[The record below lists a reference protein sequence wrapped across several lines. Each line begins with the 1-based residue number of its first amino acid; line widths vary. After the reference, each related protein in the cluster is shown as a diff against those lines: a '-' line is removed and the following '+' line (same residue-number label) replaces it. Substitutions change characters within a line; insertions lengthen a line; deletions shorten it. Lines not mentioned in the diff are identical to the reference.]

1 MHPIHFPLG
10 QSTKRRPWHVPSSLS
25 LDHATHIA
33 THMPTKVRR
42 RSVDDDPFTV
52 ALAPPEDETLEQ
64 RDVRLLLEQEAKE
77 ISNSIDEQLSRE
89 KKESQRGPR
98 PVKVL
103 LLGTLL
109 PPARPCTQPFALRA
123 ERIWCATYL
132 AVRRELK
139 LIRPGKSTTLKN
151 FQLMYDPKAF
161 RAERASWRAIVQLNV
176 VRSIHVILDVITR
189 AQNRRPSDGSP
200 PDSPM
205 VEDDLLALKM
215 RLSPLIRIEEV
226 LMQRLIPSGPDKSD
240 AARLAQLTNIP
251 YSERPRNVNREV
263 AVNSAMQWKDTF
275 ARLVTSDKA
284 SFDSEKAVDWDD
296 PSDPGFVLHSLAEDM
311 KDLWNHETVQ
321 TLLVRQNLRL
331 QEAAGFFLDC
341 LDEVTALRYMP
352 TDDHILRA
360 RLKTLGVS
368 EHRIKMTSG
377 GMTGSISRDWR
388 IYDVGGHRSLRAAWA
403 PYFDD
408 MDSII
413 FLAPISAFDQVLAE
427 EPRVN
432 RLADSVN
439 LWTTIVSNKLLANTN
454 IILFLNKIDIMKS
467 KLESGIKL
475 VDYVNSY
482 GKRPNDLESASSYL
496 RKKFA
501 GIQRENSPSHRVFY
515 CHLTTVTDP
524 KSTQYIL
531 ANVKDML
538 MHQYLEEASL
548 IP

>member
-1 MHPIHFPLG
+1 M
-10 QSTKRRPWHVPSSLS
+10 PS
-25 LDHATHIA
+25 
-33 THMPTKVRR
+33 KVRR
-42 RSVDDDPFTV
+42 RSMDEDPFTL
-52 ALAPPEDETLEQ
+52 ALAPPENETAEQ
-64 RDVRLLLEQEAKE
+64 REMRLLLEKEAQEN
-77 ISNSIDEQLSRE
+77 SDSIDEQLSRE
-89 KKESQRGPR
+89 KAQEKKGPR

-103 LLGTLL
+103 LLG
-109 PPARPCTQPFALRA
+109 QS
-123 ERIWCATYL
+123 ES
-132 AVRRELK
+132 
-139 LIRPGKSTTLKN
+139 GKSTTLKN
-151 FQLMYDPKAF
+151 FQLMYDAKAF
-161 RAERASWRAIVQLNV
+161 RAERASWRGIVQLNV

-189 AQNRRPSDGSP
+189 AQIRRAGDEARPPESP
-200 PDSPM
+200 IVD
-205 VEDDLLALKM
+205 DDLSALKA
-215 RLSPLIRIEEV
+215 RLSPLVRVEEI

-240 AARLAQLTNIP
+240 AARLAQLAQLTNIP
-251 YSERPRNVNREV
+251 YSERPRIVNREV
-263 AVNSAMQWKDTF
+263 AVNSGMQWKDVFT
-275 ARLVTSDKA
+275 RLVMSDKE
-284 SFDSEKAVDWDD
+284 SFDSEKAIDWED
-296 PSDPGFVLHSLAEDM
+296 PSDPGVVLYALADDM
-311 KDLWNHETVQ
+311 KALWNNQTVQ
-321 TLLVRQNLRL
+321 ALLVRQNLRL

-341 LDEVTALRYMP
+341 LDEVTSMRYIP
-352 TDDHILRA
+352 SDDHILRA

-388 IYDVGGHRSLRAAWA
+388 IYDVGGHRSLRQAWA
-403 PYFDD
+403 PYFTD
-408 MDSII
+408 MDAII

-467 KLESGIKL
+467 KLESGIQL

-501 GIQRENSPSHRVFY
+501 GIQKENSPSHRVFY

-531 ANVKDML
+531 ANIKDML
-538 MHQYLEEASL
+538 MQKYLEEANL
-548 IP
+548 MV

>member
-1 MHPIHFPLG
+1 MIR
-10 QSTKRRPWHVPSSLS
+10 SPSPS
-25 LDHATHIA
+25 
-33 THMPTKVRR
+33 R
-42 RSVDDDPFTV
+42 
-52 ALAPPEDETLEQ
+52 PPEGETSEQ
-64 RDVRLLLEQEAKE
+64 RDVRLLLETEAKE

-89 KKESQRGPR
+89 KKEIQKGPR

-103 LLGTLL
+103 LLG
-109 PPARPCTQPFALRA
+109 QS
-123 ERIWCATYL
+123 ES
-132 AVRRELK
+132 
-139 LIRPGKSTTLKN
+139 GKSTTLKN

-189 AQNRRPSDGSP
+189 AQNRRSGDESRPPESP
-200 PDSPM
+200 I

-215 RLSPLIRIEEV
+215 RLSPLIHIEEV

-251 YSERPRNVNREV
+251 YSERPRNVNREI

-275 ARLVTSDKA
+275 TRLVSSDKD
-284 SFDSEKAVDWDD
+284 SFDSEKAIDWDD
-296 PSDPGFVLHSLAEDM
+296 PNDPGVVLHALAEDM
-311 KDLWNHETVQ
+311 KALWNHQTVQ
-321 TLLVRQNLRL
+321 ALLVRQNLRL

-341 LDEVTALRYMP
+341 LDEITAPRYMP
-352 TDDHILRA
+352 SDDHILRA

-368 EHRIKMTSG
+368 EYRIKMTSG

-388 IYDVGGHRSLRAAWA
+388 IYDVGGHRSLVSNRVSSRH
-403 PYFDD
+403 FDALTSFISEANSGLGSIFRWLVYPGLSSPNLTQSHLD

-467 KLESGIKL
+467 KLESGIQL

-531 ANVKDML
+531 ANIKDML
-538 MHQYLEEASL
+538 MHQYLEDASL

>member
-1 MHPIHFPLG
+1 
-10 QSTKRRPWHVPSSLS
+10 
-25 LDHATHIA
+25 
-33 THMPTKVRR
+33 MPTKVRR
-42 RSVDDDPFTV
+42 RSADDDDPFTM
-52 ALAPPEDETLEQ
+52 ALAPPEGETTEQ
-64 RDVRLLLEQEAKE
+64 REVRLLLEKEAKE
-77 ISNSIDEQLSRE
+77 ISDSIDEQLSRE
-89 KKESQRGPR
+89 KAQEKKGPR

-103 LLGTLL
+103 LLG
-109 PPARPCTQPFALRA
+109 QS
-123 ERIWCATYL
+123 ES
-132 AVRRELK
+132 
-139 LIRPGKSTTLKN
+139 GKSTTLKN
-151 FQLMYDPKAF
+151 FQLMYDAKAF

-189 AQNRRPSDGSP
+189 AQNRRSIDEMRPPESP
-200 PDSPM
+200 L
-205 VEDDLLALKM
+205 VGEDLVALKM
-215 RLSPLIRIEEV
+215 RLSPLIQIEEV

-263 AVNSAMQWKDTF
+263 AVNSATQWKDVFT
-275 ARLVTSDKA
+275 RLVMSDKD
-284 SFDSEKAVDWDD
+284 SFDSEKAIDWED
-296 PSDPGFVLHSLAEDM
+296 PNDPGVVLHALADDM
-311 KDLWNHETVQ
+311 KALWNNQTVQ
-321 TLLVRQNLRL
+321 ALLVRQNLRL

-341 LDEVTALRYMP
+341 LDEVTSLRYVP
-352 TDDHILRA
+352 SDDHILRA

-403 PYFDD
+403 PFFDD
-408 MDSII
+408 MDCII

-467 KLESGIKL
+467 KLESGIQL

-482 GKRPNDLESASSYL
+482 GRRPNDLENASNYL

-515 CHLTTVTDP
+515 CHMTTVTDP

-531 ANVKDML
+531 ANIKDML

-548 IP
+548 LP

>member
-1 MHPIHFPLG
+1 
-10 QSTKRRPWHVPSSLS
+10 
-25 LDHATHIA
+25 
-33 THMPTKVRR
+33 MPTKVRR
-42 RSVDDDPFTV
+42 RSVDDDPFTM
-52 ALAPPEDETLEQ
+52 ALAPPEGETDEQ
-64 RDVRLLLEQEAKE
+64 RDVRLLLEKEARE

-89 KKESQRGPR
+89 KKENQKGPR

-103 LLGTLL
+103 LL
-109 PPARPCTQPFALRA
+109 
-123 ERIWCATYL
+123 
-132 AVRRELK
+132 
-139 LIRPGKSTTLKN
+139 GKSTTLKN
-151 FQLMYDPKAF
+151 FQLMYDSKAF

-189 AQNRRPSDGSP
+189 AQNRRAADEERP
-200 PDSPM
+200 PDSPV
-205 VEDDLLALKM
+205 VEDDLLTLKM
-215 RLSPLIRIEEV
+215 RLSPLIHIEEV
-226 LMQRLIPSGPDKSD
+226 LMQRLIPSGPDRSD

-275 ARLVTSDKA
+275 TRLVTSDKD
-284 SFDSEKAVDWDD
+284 SFDSEKAIDWDD
-296 PSDPGFVLHSLAEDM
+296 PNDPGVILHALAEDM
-311 KDLWNHETVQ
+311 KALWNHQTVQ
-321 TLLVRQNLRL
+321 ALLVRQNLRL

-341 LDEVTALRYMP
+341 LDEVTAPRYLP
-352 TDDHILRA
+352 SDDHILRA

-368 EHRIKMTSG
+368 EYRIRMTSG

-388 IYDVGGHRSLRAAWA
+388 IYDVGGHRSLRPAWA

-454 IILFLNKIDIMKS
+454 VILFLNKIDIMKS

-482 GKRPNDLESASSYL
+482 GRRPNDLENASNYL

-531 ANVKDML
+531 ANIKDML
-538 MHQYLEEASL
+538 MHQYLEDASL

>member
-1 MHPIHFPLG
+1 M
-10 QSTKRRPWHVPSSLS
+10 
-25 LDHATHIA
+25 
-33 THMPTKVRR
+33 
-42 RSVDDDPFTV
+42 DDDPLSL
-52 ALAPPEDETLEQ
+52 ALAPPEGETVEQ
-64 RDVRLLLEQEAKE
+64 REVRLLLEKEAKE
-77 ISNSIDEQLSRE
+77 ISDSIDEQLSRE
-89 KKESQRGPR
+89 RAQEKKGPR

-103 LLGTLL
+103 LLG
-109 PPARPCTQPFALRA
+109 QS
-123 ERIWCATYL
+123 ES
-132 AVRRELK
+132 
-139 LIRPGKSTTLKN
+139 GKSTTLKN
-151 FQLMYDPKAF
+151 FQLMYDAKAF

-189 AQNRRPSDGSP
+189 AQHRRPSLGDDYVRP
-200 PDSPM
+200 PDSPI
-205 VEDDLLALKM
+205 VDDDLVALKM

-226 LMQRLIPSGPDKSD
+226 LMTRLIPRGPDKSD

-251 YSERPRNVNREV
+251 YSERPRNVNREI
-263 AVNSAMQWKDTF
+263 AVNSATQWKDVFT
-275 ARLVTSDKA
+275 RLVQSDKD
-284 SFDSEKAVDWDD
+284 SFDSEKAIDWED
-296 PSDPGFVLHSLAEDM
+296 PTDPGVVLHALAEDM
-311 KDLWNHETVQ
+311 KALWNNATVQ
-321 TLLVRQNLRL
+321 ALLVQQNLRL

-341 LDEVTALRYMP
+341 LDEVTSMRYIP
-352 TDDHILRA
+352 SDDHILRA

-388 IYDVGGHRSLRAAWA
+388 IYDVGGHRSLRPAWA
-403 PYFDD
+403 PYFTD
-408 MDSII
+408 MDAII

-467 KLESGIKL
+467 KLESGIQL

-482 GKRPNDLESASSYL
+482 GKRPNDLECASSYL

-531 ANVKDML
+531 ANIKDML
-538 MHQYLEEASL
+538 MTQYLEEASL
-548 IP
+548 LP

>member
-1 MHPIHFPLG
+1 
-10 QSTKRRPWHVPSSLS
+10 
-25 LDHATHIA
+25 
-33 THMPTKVRR
+33 MPTKVRR
-42 RSVDDDPFTV
+42 RSVDEDPFAMV
-52 ALAPPEDETLEQ
+52 LAPPEGETDEQ
-64 RDVRLLLEQEAKE
+64 REVRLLLEKEAKE
-77 ISNSIDEQLSRE
+77 MSDSIDEQLSRE
-89 KKESQRGPR
+89 RAQEKKGPR

-103 LLGTLL
+103 LLG
-109 PPARPCTQPFALRA
+109 QS
-123 ERIWCATYL
+123 ES
-132 AVRRELK
+132 
-139 LIRPGKSTTLKN
+139 GKSTTLKN
-151 FQLMYDPKAF
+151 FQLMYDAKAF

-176 VRSIHVILDVITR
+176 VRSIHVVLDVITR
-189 AQNRRPSDGSP
+189 AQNRRYDDGRP
-200 PDSPM
+200 PDSP
-205 VEDDLLALKM
+205 VVGDDLSALKM
-215 RLSPLIRIEEV
+215 RLSPLIRVEEI

-263 AVNSAMQWKDTF
+263 AVNSANQWKDVFT
-275 ARLVTSDKA
+275 RLVQSDKE
-284 SFDSEKAVDWDD
+284 SFDSEKAIDWED
-296 PSDPGFVLHSLAEDM
+296 PNDPGVVLHELAEDM
-311 KDLWNHETVQ
+311 KALWYNDTVQ
-321 TLLVRQNLRL
+321 ALLERQNLRL

-341 LDEVTALRYMP
+341 LDEVTSIRYIP
-352 TDDHILRA
+352 SDDHILRA

-388 IYDVGGHRSLRAAWA
+388 IYDVGGHRSLRPAWA
-403 PYFDD
+403 PYFTD
-408 MDSII
+408 MDAII

-467 KLESGIKL
+467 KLESGIRL

-482 GKRPNDLESASSYL
+482 GTRPNDLESASSYL

-531 ANVKDML
+531 ANIKDML
-538 MHQYLEEASL
+538 MHQYLEDASL

>member
-1 MHPIHFPLG
+1 
-10 QSTKRRPWHVPSSLS
+10 
-25 LDHATHIA
+25 
-33 THMPTKVRR
+33 MPTKIRR

-52 ALAPPEDETLEQ
+52 ALAPPEGETVEQ
-64 RDVRLLLEQEAKE
+64 CEVRVLLEKEAKQ
-77 ISNSIDEQLSRE
+77 ISDSIDEQLSRE
-89 KKESQRGPR
+89 KAQEKKGPR

-103 LLGTLL
+103 LLG
-109 PPARPCTQPFALRA
+109 QS
-123 ERIWCATYL
+123 ES
-132 AVRRELK
+132 
-139 LIRPGKSTTLKN
+139 GKSTTLKRRED
-151 FQLMYDPKAF
+151 FQLMYDSKAF

-189 AQNRRPSDGSP
+189 AQNRRSHDEARPPESP
-200 PDSPM
+200 TVD
-205 VEDDLLALKM
+205 DDLLALKM
-215 RLSPLIRIEEV
+215 RLSPLIQVEEV
-226 LMQRLIPSGPDKSD
+226 LMQRLIPSGPDRSD

-263 AVNSAMQWKDTF
+263 AVNSATQWKDVFT
-275 ARLVTSDKA
+275 RLVSSDKD
-284 SFDSEKAVDWDD
+284 SFDSEKAIDWED
-296 PSDPGFVLHSLAEDM
+296 PNDPGVVLHALAEDM
-311 KDLWNHETVQ
+311 KALWNNQTVQ
-321 TLLVRQNLRL
+321 ALLVRQNLRL

-341 LDEVTALRYMP
+341 LDEVTSLRYIP
-352 TDDHILRA
+352 SDDHILRA

-388 IYDVGGHRSLRAAWA
+388 IYDVGGHRSLRGKGHRRAGVLVTYFWGDQRPGVP
-403 PYFDD
+403 PYFMD
-408 MDSII
+408 MSAII

-475 VDYVNSY
+475 ADYVNSY
-482 GKRPNDLESASSYL
+482 GKRPNDLESASNYL

-531 ANVKDML
+531 ANIKDML
-538 MHQYLEEASL
+538 MHQYLDDASL